1 MSEDRENQET
11 LPLERSKS
19 ESSSLGSSSMSS
31 SGGISR
37 PNGALK
43 GRYRLVVEKG
53 RSKGLALRLR
63 PNGDVTVGREESN
76 QLTLSDAQASRKHFR
91 VLSRLGEYTL
101 SDLDSSNGTY
111 VNGKRITSHV
121 LCPGDK
127 IHVGDSWVFFL
138 EEEGEGERKGALT
151 GQEFNGYRIGRLLG
165 RGGMGTVYEAQ
176 QLSLER
182 TVALKV
188 LSPEL
193 ARDPQFIE
201 RFLAEAR
208 AAGRLSHANIVA
220 VFDVGQHE
228 DLRFYSM
235 EYMSGGSLEDL
246 LRAKGPIPP
255 LETVPLIFD
264 AARGLEYAER
274 HGVIH
279 RDIKPDNLMLGP
291 NQAVKICDLGIAT
304 FYDPDQQQEV
314 SGSPHYL
321 APEHAQGKAFD
332 HRVDLYSL
340 GVSWYQLLCGEPP
353 FGGSNAA
360 EIIRKHIDEEPP
372 PLKERVPDL
381 PQEIDELVQRLMA
394 KDPEQRLPSARQLQV
409 DLAAIARKLALRE
422 TVTLRLEAAAPNLP
436 PSPGLAIERSQR
448 RPVGAKVAL
457 GVAALVVLSCVLAS
471 VVFAVSAY
479 READRQL
486 AAKADQALADLRQLV
501 ERGDFEP
508 AAVQAENLEQELRA
522 DGFGER
528 ADQARQIGLDATR
541 RAGDREERAAQIKLD
556 EAQALYTRHQ
566 RMEDDDNEA
575 ALKRLADLLRQA
587 DRVLDDYPDSKAAA
601 GARQLRDTVAA
612 ELARRQQAV
621 AELAAEQVEAADA
634 LKRKRRSLESLLDN
648 RLRSERFTT
657 ARAVIRDFAETY
669 GDVLPEG
676 ETALQQIVHER
687 AKALVSQ
694 TLESS
699 RAIRDGADDVDR
711 LDEAERLVEALP
723 DTGFPEL
730 DGRVAQER
738 GALTARRKQLT
749 QRAAREREAQDA
761 ARISEALKAI
771 TPYLETR
778 QFREASHVLREQR
791 HALKTK
797 EAIESLRTRVLR
809 LRYAGEA
816 LRTLSRKLLDETVQ
830 LRLRVRG
837 VPRSV
842 IALDLSK
849 PAFEMT
855 PVGRRTVFLP
865 LNDAEVTAQVLLD
878 AMTPA
883 SKSPTAKVHLACLAL
898 ELGDPQRGKQLL
910 LEAGATPN
918 KQLKVEIQRLL
929 HHE

>member
-1 MSEDRENQET
+1 VSEDRENQET
-11 LPLERSKS
+11 LPLERSTSESSKSESPKS
-19 ESSSLGSSSMSS
+19 ESSSESSSVSS

-43 GRYRLVVEKG
+43 GRYRLLVEKG

-101 SDLDSSNGTY
+101 TDLDSSNGTY
-111 VNGKRITSHV
+111 VNGERITSRV
-121 LCPGDK
+121 LRPGDK

-182 TVALKV
+182 TVAMKV

-220 VFDVGQHE
+220 VFDVGQHD

-353 FGGSNAA
+353 YGGRNAA

-381 PQEIDELVQRLMA
+381 PREIDELVQRLMA

-422 TVTLRLEAAAPNLP
+422 TITLRLEAAAPNLP
-436 PSPGLAIERSQR
+436 PSPGLAIERSRR

-471 VVFAVSAY
+471 VVFAEFDDDGEPV
-479 READRQL
+479 ADRSFTIRTTGNLSMGQNEKL
-486 AAKADQALADLRQLV
+486 TALGSLLMESVSGIVTIGDVASVGALRINAPRIDVLT
-501 ERGDFEP
+501 RTPGTIFE
-508 AAVQAENLEQELRA
+508 V
-522 DGFGER
+522 
-528 ADQARQIGLDATR
+528 DATQ
-541 RAGDREERAAQIKLD
+541 EP
-556 EAQALYTRHQ
+556 EA
-566 RMEDDDNEA
+566 
-575 ALKRLADLLRQA
+575 
-587 DRVLDDYPDSKAAA
+587 
-601 GARQLRDTVAA
+601 
-612 ELARRQQAV
+612 
-621 AELAAEQVEAADA
+621 
-634 LKRKRRSLESLLDN
+634 LLDPAGRTDN
-648 RLRSERFTT
+648 GTDIVSGVS
-657 ARAVIRDFAETY
+657 VIFGSSDIRVVGSGTQPEIAEPT
-669 GDVLPEG
+669 
-676 ETALQQIVHER
+676 
-687 AKALVSQ
+687 
-694 TLESS
+694 
-699 RAIRDGADDVDR
+699 
-711 LDEAERLVEALP
+711 
-723 DTGFPEL
+723 
-730 DGRVAQER
+730 
-738 GALTARRKQLT
+738 
-749 QRAAREREAQDA
+749 
-761 ARISEALKAI
+761 
-771 TPYLETR
+771 
-778 QFREASHVLREQR
+778 
-791 HALKTK
+791 
-797 EAIESLRTRVLR
+797 
-809 LRYAGEA
+809 GEA
-816 LRTLSRKLLDETVQ
+816 NI
-830 LRLRVRG
+830 RG
-837 VPRSV
+837 IQTR
-842 IALDLSK
+842 
-849 PAFEMT
+849 
-855 PVGRRTVFLP
+855 
-865 LNDAEVTAQVLLD
+865 
-878 AMTPA
+878 A
-883 SKSPTAKVHLACLAL
+883 SNGLAL
-898 ELGDPQRGKQLL
+898 EQAYFNRRVGSGGGAVSDETTVLDIRATGSTTVALAESLPNVNAEDADAFVTAEAIFEPNPDSGELAQGDQGGILLRRTTPLERKWARDGVIWHVDLAESPMPGSGDFRIAAARLNPEGVVAFRRAWSELAEAVGVEDTNREEVLARVRSVLGVAVAQYKRASGEEFVDPQHFALYSDLRTANADAWRALRLVSAIAEGSSSLGLTQT
-910 LEAGATPN
+910 EAVRFRKG
-918 KQLKVEIQRLL
+918 LVESIRPEGLDSVDLARLIEYAGQSDRNTGSVEAPVGQR
-929 HHE
+929 